1 MSPDD
6 DAPSSTDA
14 AMPAVR
20 RGGGVRAARIAVMAL
35 AVVAV
40 ALVAAEALGWRF
52 LRAPLQAALAS
63 ALGAEVRLDAPFRAR
78 LLRPPG
84 IELGALRVGAA
95 PDSDVPFLVDAEG
108 VRLRWRWRDLLALQR
123 GERLRLRALEAERL
137 EAHLR
142 RDADGRASWHFAPPD
157 PDAARRPVQL
167 PEFGRLAVRDG
178 RLHVDDAPSRLA
190 LAVRLG
196 VQEGDASADDV
207 SQQGV
212 DLEARGRWRDEPVD
226 IALSVRGLA
235 GVVGASPGEA
245 GGIEG
250 EARIAIGHVH
260 VDFEGRLDDPLGA
273 RGIDGRVEA
282 SGPSLAAAG
291 EPFGLT
297 LPATPPF
304 ALRGRLVRE
313 AEQWRA
319 DLGAARV
326 GSSRL
331 RGTFRYDTSGDVPRL
346 TGTLGG
352 ARLAIADLAPAV
364 GAAPEAR
371 PDGADDGEPDR
382 VLPVREFDLPSL
394 RAMDADV
401 QVAIDEF
408 ELNTPVLAALEP
420 LKAHVRLERGVLTL
434 SDIDARTAGG
444 AVGGRTVLDATKE
457 PPAWQA
463 DLRLSDVD
471 LAGWLRA
478 ARKETST
485 VDARDPP
492 AELARERREARQGGA
507 PARSYVTGVLQA
519 QLQLAG
525 RGRSTAAILGS
536 LDGQVRAAVRDGSLS
551 NLALEVVGLD
561 LAQAL
566 GVMARGDESLPLRCA
581 VVAVRARDGELRAEA
596 AVFDTSDT
604 TITFDG
610 SVDLGDERLALR
622 AVALPR
628 DFSVFTLRTPVRVE
642 GTFAAPRVELEKAPL
657 ARRIVAGLALGL
669 INPLAALLPFID
681 PGDPQA
687 GGCAALVERQ
697 RSRQAAANADAAGE
711 PHREQQRQQ
720 R

>member
-1 MSPDD
+1 MTPAHDPPASSEAV
-6 DAPSSTDA
+6 APA
-14 AMPAVR
+14 ARRR
-20 RGGGVRAARIAVMAL
+20 RGGRAARIAVAALAAL
-35 AVVAV
+35 AVV
-40 ALVAAEALGWRF
+40 LVAAEALGWRF

-63 ALGAEVRLDAPFRAR
+63 TLGTDVRIDAPFRAR

-84 IELGALRVGAA
+84 VEVGALRVGAA
-95 PDSDVPFLVDAEG
+95 ADSGVPFLFDAEG
-108 VRLRWRWRDLLALQR
+108 VRLRWRWRDVLALQR
-123 GERLRLRALEAERL
+123 GERLRLRALEADRL

-157 PDAARRPVQL
+157 PDAARRPMQL

-178 RLHVDDAPSRLA
+178 RLHVDDAPSHLV

-196 VQEGDASADDV
+196 VQEGEASPNDAS
-207 SQQGV
+207 SQGV
-212 DLEARGRWRDEPVD
+212 ELEARGRWRDEPAD
-226 IALSVRGLA
+226 IALTVRGLA
-235 GVVGASPGEA
+235 GAVGASPDA
-245 GGIEG
+245 ASGIDG
-250 EARIAIGHVH
+250 KARIVIGRARIEF
-260 VDFEGRLDDPLGA
+260 DGRLDDPLGA

-282 SGPSLAAAG
+282 SGPSLAAIG

-304 ALRGRLVRE
+304 ALRGRLVRD

-319 DLGAARV
+319 EVDAARV

-331 RGTFRYDTSGDVPRL
+331 RGAFRYDASGEVPRL

-364 GAAPEAR
+364 GAPET
-371 PDGADDGEPDR
+371 PPNDGAPDR
-382 VLPVREFDLPSL
+382 VLPAREFDLPSL

-492 AELARERREARQGGA
+492 AKLARERREARQGGA

-536 LDGQVRAAVRDGSLS
+536 LDGRVRAAVRDGSLS

-581 VVAVRARDGELRAEA
+581 VVAARARDGELKAEA

-604 TITFDG
+604 TVTFDG
-610 SVDLGDERLALR
+610 TVDLGDERLALR

-628 DFSVFTLRTPVRVE
+628 DFSVFTLRTPVRVG
-642 GTFAAPRVELEKAPL
+642 GTLAEPRVELDKAPL
-657 ARRIVAGLALGL
+657 ARRVIAGLALGL

-697 RSRQAAANADAAGE
+697 RSRRQGAAAE
-711 PHREQQRQQ
+711 KR
-720 R
+720 